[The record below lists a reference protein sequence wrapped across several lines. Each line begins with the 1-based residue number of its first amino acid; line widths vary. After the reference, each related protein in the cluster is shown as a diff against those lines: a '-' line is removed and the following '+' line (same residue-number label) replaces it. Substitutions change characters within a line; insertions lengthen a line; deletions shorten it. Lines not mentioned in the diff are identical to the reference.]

1 MARMDFL
8 EAQRKQIMDRLQ
20 ELRPLHEEYLTL
32 EKAQQA
38 LDQLG
43 GPIRRVTGRRGPGRP
58 PGRRTAAART
68 TTRRGPGRPKTRR
81 TTKTT
86 AKKTAARGRG
96 GRPATRAKRAGA
108 ARRGGRKA
116 GNTRADQAAGVVR
129 QNPGITI
136 PEIASKLGI
145 RQNYL
150 YRVMQKLQKERKVTR
165 RNRGFYPAR

>member
-1 MARMDFL
+1 MDFL

-32 EKAQQA
+32 EKAHEA

-43 GPIRRVTGRRGPGRP
+43 GPIQRLTGRRGPGRP
-58 PGRRTAAART
+58 PGRRSATST
-68 TTRRGPGRPKTRR
+68 TTRRGPGRPR
-81 TTKTT
+81 KTT
-86 AKKTAARGRG
+86 AKTTRTR

-108 ARRGGRKA
+108 RGGGRRA
-116 GNTRADQAAGVVR
+116 GNTRADQAAAVVR
-129 QNPGITI
+129 QNPGIGI

-165 RNRGFYPAR
+165 RNRGFYPA

>member
-8 EAQRKQIMDRLQ
+8 EAQRKQILDRLQ

-32 EKAQQA
+32 EKAHQA

-43 GPIRRVTGRRGPGRP
+43 GPIRRLTGRGPGRP
-58 PGRRTAAART
+58 PGRRTGAAST
-68 TTRRGPGRPKTRR
+68 TRRRGPGRPR
-81 TTKTT
+81 
-86 AKKTAARGRG
+86 KTAAARSRS
-96 GRPATRAKRAGA
+96 ATRTKKAGA
-108 ARRGGRKA
+108 ARGGSRKA
-116 GNTRADQAAGVVR
+116 GNTRADQAATAVR

-150 YRVMQKLQKERKVTR
+150 YRVMQKLQKERQVTR
-165 RNRGFYPAR
+165 RNRGFYPA

>member
-32 EKAQQA
+32 EKAHEA

-43 GPIRRVTGRRGPGRP
+43 GPIQRLTGRRGPGRP
-58 PGRRTAAART
+58 PGRRSATST
-68 TTRRGPGRPKTRR
+68 TTRRGPGRPRTRG
-81 TTKTT
+81 TTKAT
-86 AKKTAARGRG
+86 AKRGR
-96 GRPATRAKRAGA
+96 PAKRAGA
-108 ARRGGRKA
+108 ARSGGRRA
-116 GNTRADQAAGVVR
+116 GNTRADQAAAVVS
-129 QNPGITI
+129 QNPGIGI

-165 RNRGFYPAR
+165 RGRGFYPA

>member
-32 EKAQQA
+32 EKAHEA

-43 GPIRRVTGRRGPGRP
+43 GPIQRLTGRRGPGRP
-58 PGRRTAAART
+58 PGRRTSAKST
-68 TTRRGPGRPKTRR
+68 TTRRGPGRPRTRS
-81 TTKTT
+81 TT
-86 AKKTAARGRG
+86 KKTAARGR
-96 GRPATRAKRAGA
+96 AKRAGA
-108 ARRGGRKA
+108 TRRGGRRA
-116 GNTRADQAAGVVR
+116 GNTRADQAATVVR

-150 YRVMQKLQKERKVTR
+150 YRVMQKLQKERQVTR
-165 RNRGFYPAR
+165 RNRGFYPA